1 MSGEEFG
8 PYRLLARLGAG
19 GMGEVWRARDT
30 RTDREVAIKRLHPA
44 LADDPSFVA
53 GFRREAALAAKLNHP
68 AIVPIHSYG
77 EIDDQLYIEMP
88 LLGGTDL
95 TTLITRDGPLR
106 PARAVEVIAQV
117 ADALDTAH
125 AAGLVHRDVKPSNV
139 MVQARRRGDF
149 VHLIDFG
156 IARQADTTATHT
168 GAGLVGT
175 LTYMAPER
183 FENAGDIRSDVYA
196 LAGVLFYAV
205 TGQTPFVAPPNTEP
219 DLFYYINA
227 HLHRPPP
234 RPSDHASAA
243 DPVDLARLDPVVA
256 RGMAKL
262 PTKRYASAGELATAA
277 HTALDTSAGND
288 AGNDSDSSPT
298 VRMPHGFAAPTARS
312 PSPGPRV
319 VSTVADRTEWVGAR
333 GDPTPSDASQAA
345 HGVRPPAPPMPAP
358 PMPFPAEHQYRQV
371 VESRP
376 ARPPAPPTA
385 PPTAPT
391 TQPPGSRAAR
401 RRRIRMGI
409 GALIFTLALIGAA
422 LVWTNLPRTGTDPL
436 RPTIEHILT
445 GHTNW
450 VFGVATAQL
459 DGRTVVISGSADDT
473 MRVWDLATGTPVGSP
488 FTGHTGPVSSVATA
502 QLDGRTVAISGSWD
516 KTVRVWDL
524 ATGKPIGSPFT
535 GHTGPVFAVAT
546 AQLDGRP
553 VVISGSADDT
563 ARVWDLA
570 TGTPVGSPFTA
581 HTAAVAAVT
590 TAQLDG
596 RTVAISGSNDNTVRV
611 WDLATRNQIGPPFTG
626 HTGYV
631 QAVTTAELDG
641 RTVVISGGDDNA
653 VRVWDL
659 ATRAPVGAPFTGHT
673 KRVVAVTT
681 AQLRGRTVVVSGGW
695 DDAVQVWDLATTAP
709 AGSPFTDH
717 TDFVCAVAIAQS
729 GERTVVISG
738 GRDNTVRVWDLDA
751 RTRQ

>member
-1 MSGEEFG
+1 MRIDGSGSMSGEEFG

-30 RTDREVAIKRLHPA
+30 RTDREVAIKRLRPA
-44 LADDPSFVA
+44 LAGDPSFVA

-88 LLGGTDL
+88 LLAGTDL
-95 TTLITRDGPLR
+95 TALIARDGPLG

-117 ADALDTAH
+117 AEALDTAH

-156 IARQADTTATHT
+156 IARHADTTATHT
-168 GAGLVGT
+168 GPGLVGT

-183 FENAGDIRSDVYA
+183 FEGGPGDSRSDVYA

-205 TGQTPFVAPPNTEP
+205 TGQKPFVAPPNTEP
-219 DLFYYINA
+219 DLLYYLNS

-234 RPSDHASAA
+234 RPSDHASAVA
-243 DPVDLARLDPVVA
+243 RAELARLDPVVA
-256 RGMAKL
+256 RGMAKR
-262 PTKRYASAGELATAA
+262 PTERYASAGELAAAA
-277 HTALDTSAGND
+277 HTALDTSAGN
-288 AGNDSDSSPT
+288 GSDSSPT
-298 VRMPHGFAAPTARS
+298 VRTPHGFATPTAR
-312 PSPGPRV
+312 PARTPPPAPRV
-319 VSTVADRTEWVGAR
+319 VSAE
-333 GDPTPSDASQAA
+333 P
-345 HGVRPPAPPMPAP
+345 
-358 PMPFPAEHQYRQV
+358 PFPPEHSYRPV
-371 VESRP
+371 VES
-376 ARPPAPPTA
+376 RPPAPPT
-385 PPTAPT
+385 T
-391 TQPPGSRAAR
+391 TPPGSGATR
-401 RRRIRMGI
+401 RRRIGVGI
-409 GALIFTLALIGAA
+409 GALVVTLALVGAA
-422 LVWTNLPRTGTDPL
+422 LVWANLPTAGTVPL
-436 RPTIEHILT
+436 QPTTPAVAPIIEHALT

-450 VFGVATAQL
+450 VFGVTTAQL
-459 DGRTVVISGSADDT
+459 DGRTVVVSGSADDT
-473 MRVWDLATGTPVGSP
+473 MRVWDLTTGTPVGSP
-488 FTGHTGPVSSVATA
+488 FTGHTGPVSAVATA
-502 QLDGRTVAISGSWD
+502 QLDGRAVVISGSWD
-516 KTVRVWDL
+516 TTVRVWDL
-524 ATGKPIGSPFT
+524 ATGKPIGAPFA

-546 AQLDGRP
+546 AQLDGRT
-553 VVISGSADDT
+553 VVVSGSADDT
-563 ARVWDLA
+563 VRVWDPA
-570 TGTPVGSPFTA
+570 TGKPIGSPFTG
-581 HTAAVAAVT
+581 HTAAVAALT

-596 RTVAISGSNDNTVRV
+596 RAVAISGSNDNTVRV
-611 WDLATRNQIGPPFTG
+611 WDLATGKPIGAPFTG

-631 QAVTTAELDG
+631 QAVTTAQLDG

-659 ATRAPVGAPFTGHT
+659 ATRAPVGAPFAGHT

-695 DDAVQVWDLATTAP
+695 DDAVQVWDLATRAP

-717 TDFVCAVAIAQS
+717 TDFVCAVATARS

>member
-1 MSGEEFG
+1 MRRGARIDGSGSMSGEEFG

-30 RTDREVAIKRLHPA
+30 RTDREVAIKRLRPA
-44 LADDPSFVA
+44 LAGDPSFVA

-88 LLGGTDL
+88 LLAGSDL
-95 TTLITRDGPLR
+95 TTLIARDGPLV

-156 IARQADTTATHT
+156 IARHADTTATHT
-168 GAGLVGT
+168 GPGLVGT

-183 FENAGDIRSDVYA
+183 FEGGPGDRRSDVYA

-205 TGQTPFVAPPNTEP
+205 TGQKPFTAPPNTEP
-219 DLFYYINA
+219 DLLYYLNS

-234 RPSDHASAA
+234 RPSDHASAPA
-243 DPVDLARLDPVVA
+243 RADLARLDPVVA
-256 RGMAKL
+256 RGMAKR
-262 PTKRYASAGELATAA
+262 PTERYASAGELAAAA
-277 HTALDTSAGND
+277 HTALDTSAGN
-288 AGNDSDSSPT
+288 GSDSSPT
-298 VRMPHGFAAPTARS
+298 VRTPHRLAAPTARPARTPPPES
-312 PSPGPRV
+312 P
-319 VSTVADRTEWVGAR
+319 
-333 GDPTPSDASQAA
+333 
-345 HGVRPPAPPMPAP
+345 PPAPPA
-358 PMPFPAEHQYRQV
+358 
-371 VESRP
+371 
-376 ARPPAPPTA
+376 
-385 PPTAPT
+385 APT
-391 TQPPGSRAAR
+391 TGPPGSGAAR
-401 RRRIRMGI
+401 RRRIGAGI
-409 GALIFTLALIGAA
+409 GALVVTLALVGAA
-422 LVWTNLPRTGTDPL
+422 LVWANLPTTGTVPPQ
-436 RPTIEHILT
+436 PTTQAAAPILEHALT

-450 VFGVATAQL
+450 VFGVTTAQL
-459 DGRTVVISGSADDT
+459 DGRTVVVSGSADDT
-473 MRVWDLATGTPVGSP
+473 MRVWDMTTGTPVGSP
-488 FTGHTGPVSSVATA
+488 FTGHTGPVSAVETA
-502 QLDGRTVAISGSWD
+502 QLDGRTVVISGSWD
-516 KTVRVWDL
+516 TTVRVWDL

-546 AQLDGRP
+546 AQLDGRT

-563 ARVWDLA
+563 VRVRDLA
-570 TGTPVGSPFTA
+570 TGAPVGSPFTG
-581 HTAAVAAVT
+581 HTAAVAALT
-590 TAQLDG
+590 TAQ
-596 RTVAISGSNDNTVRV
+596 
-611 WDLATRNQIGPPFTG
+611 
-626 HTGYV
+626 
-631 QAVTTAELDG
+631 LDG

-659 ATRAPVGAPFTGHT
+659 ATRAPVGAPFTGHS
-673 KRVVAVTT
+673 KRVVAVTP

-695 DDAVQVWDLATTAP
+695 DDAVQVWDLATRAP
-709 AGSPFTDH
+709 AGAPFTDH
-717 TDFVCAVAIAQS
+717 TDFVCAVATAQS

>member
-1 MSGEEFG
+1 MRIDGSGSMSGEEFG

-30 RTDREVAIKRLHPA
+30 RTDREVAIKRLRPA
-44 LADDPSFVA
+44 LAGDPSFVA

-77 EIDDQLYIEMP
+77 EIDGQLYIEMP
-88 LLGGTDL
+88 LLAGSDL
-95 TTLITRDGPLR
+95 TTLIARDGPLG

-117 ADALDTAH
+117 AEALDTAH

-156 IARQADTTATHT
+156 IARHADTTATHT
-168 GAGLVGT
+168 GPGLVGT

-183 FENAGDIRSDVYA
+183 FEGGAGDSRSDVYA

-205 TGQTPFVAPPNTEP
+205 TGQKPFVAPPNTEP
-219 DLFYYINA
+219 DLLYYLNS

-234 RPSDHASAA
+234 RPSDHASAVA
-243 DPVDLARLDPVVA
+243 RADLARLDPVVA
-256 RGMAKL
+256 RGMAKR
-262 PTKRYASAGELATAA
+262 PTERYASAGELAAAA

-288 AGNDSDSSPT
+288 SDSSPT
-298 VRMPHGFAAPTARS
+298 VRTPHGFATPTAPPART
-312 PSPGPRV
+312 PPPAPRV
-319 VSTVADRTEWVGAR
+319 VSTSPVGPNRRSPQSIGTDR
-333 GDPTPSDASQAA
+333 SSSHA
-345 HGVRPPAPPMPAP
+345 HQHHPQR
-358 PMPFPAEHQYRQV
+358 
-371 VESRP
+371 
-376 ARPPAPPTA
+376 
-385 PPTAPT
+385 PT
-391 TQPPGSRAAR
+391 TEPPGSGATR
-401 RRRIRMGI
+401 RRRIGVGI
-409 GALIFTLALIGAA
+409 GALIVTLALVGAA
-422 LVWTNLPRTGTDPL
+422 LVWANLPTAGTVPL
-436 RPTIEHILT
+436 QPTTPAVAPIIEHALT

-450 VFGVATAQL
+450 VFGVTTAQL
-459 DGRTVVISGSADDT
+459 DGRTVVVSGSADDT
-473 MRVWDLATGTPVGSP
+473 MRVWDLTTGTPVGSP
-488 FTGHTGPVSSVATA
+488 FTGHTGPVSAVATA
-502 QLDGRTVAISGSWD
+502 QLDGRTVVISGSWD
-516 KTVRVWDL
+516 TTVRVWDLATGKPIGAPFAGHTGPVFAVATAQLDGRTVVVSGSADDTVRVWDL

-535 GHTGPVFAVAT
+535 GHT
-546 AQLDGRP
+546 
-553 VVISGSADDT
+553 
-563 ARVWDLA
+563 
-570 TGTPVGSPFTA
+570 
-581 HTAAVAAVT
+581 AAVAALT

-596 RTVAISGSNDNTVRV
+596 RAVAISGSNDNTVRV
-611 WDLATRNQIGPPFTG
+611 WDLATGKPIGAPFTG

-631 QAVTTAELDG
+631 QAVTTAQLDG

-659 ATRAPVGAPFTGHT
+659 ATRAPVGAPFAGHT

-695 DDAVQVWDLATTAP
+695 DDAVQVWDLATRAP

-717 TDFVCAVAIAQS
+717 TDFVCAVATAQS

>member
-1 MSGEEFG
+1 MRIDGSGSMSGEEFG

-30 RTDREVAIKRLHPA
+30 RTDREVAIKRLRPA
-44 LADDPSFVA
+44 LAGDPSFVA

-88 LLGGTDL
+88 LLAGTDL
-95 TTLITRDGPLR
+95 TTLIARDGPLR

-117 ADALDTAH
+117 AEALDTAH

-139 MVQARRRGDF
+139 MVQARHRGDF

-156 IARQADTTATHT
+156 IARHADTTATHT
-168 GAGLVGT
+168 GPGLVGT

-183 FENAGDIRSDVYA
+183 FEGGSGDIRSDVYA

-205 TGQTPFVAPPNTEP
+205 TGHKPFVAPPNTEP
-219 DLFYYINA
+219 DLLYYLNA

-234 RPSDHASAA
+234 RPSDHATAA
-243 DPVDLARLDPVVA
+243 VLADLARLDPVVA
-256 RGMAKL
+256 RGMAKV
-262 PTKRYASAGELATAA
+262 PAERYASAGELAAAA
-277 HTALDTSAGND
+277 HTALNTSD
-288 AGNDSDSSPT
+288 GNDSDSSPT
-298 VRMPHGFAAPTARS
+298 VRTPHGFAAPTAPPART
-312 PSPGPRV
+312 PPPVPRV
-319 VSTVADRTEWVGAR
+319 VSTVAGRAERVGAPAH
-333 GDPTPSDASQAA
+333 PTPSDASPAA
-345 HGVRPPAPPMPAP
+345 HRVQPPAP
-358 PMPFPAEHQYRQV
+358 PMPFPSQHRERQV
-371 VESRP
+371 VESQP
-376 ARPPAPPTA
+376 ARPTK
-385 PPTAPT
+385 
-391 TQPPGSRAAR
+391 PPGSRATR
-401 RRRIRMGI
+401 RRRIRIGI
-409 GALIFTLALIGAA
+409 GALIFTLALVGAA
-422 LVWTNLPRTGTDPL
+422 LVWANLPGTGTDPL
-436 RPTIEHILT
+436 RPTVEHTLT

-459 DGRTVVISGSADDT
+459 NGRTVVISGSADDT
-473 MRVWDLATGTPVGSP
+473 MRVWDLTTGTPVGSP
-488 FTGHTGPVSSVATA
+488 FTGHTGPVSAVATA
-502 QLDGRTVAISGSWD
+502 QLDGRTVVVSSSWD

-524 ATGKPIGSPFT
+524 ATGAPVGSPFT
-535 GHTGPVFAVAT
+535 GHTGPLFAVAT
-546 AQLDGRP
+546 AELDGRT

-563 ARVWDLA
+563 VRVWELA
-570 TGTPVGSPFTA
+570 TGTPVGSPFTG

-596 RTVAISGSNDNTVRV
+596 RTVVISGSNDNTVRV
-611 WDLATRNQIGPPFTG
+611 WDLTTGKQIGSPFTG

-631 QAVTTAELDG
+631 QAVTTAQLDG

-653 VRVWDL
+653 LRVWDL

-695 DDAVQVWDLATTAP
+695 DDAVQVWDLATRAP

-717 TDFVCAVAIAQS
+717 TDFVCAVTVAQS
-729 GERTVVISG
+729 GERTVVISS
-738 GRDNTVRVWDLDA
+738 GRDRTVRVWDLDA

>member
-30 RTDREVAIKRLHPA
+30 RTDREVAIKRLRPA
-44 LADDPSFVA
+44 FAGDPSFVA

-68 AIVPIHSYG
+68 AIVPIHRYG

-88 LLGGTDL
+88 LLAGSDL
-95 TTLITRDGPLR
+95 TTLIARDGPLD
-106 PARAVEVIAQV
+106 PARAVDVVAQV
-117 ADALDTAH
+117 AEALDTAH

-156 IARQADTTATHT
+156 IARHADTTATHT
-168 GAGLVGT
+168 GPGLVGT

-183 FENAGDIRSDVYA
+183 FEGGAGDARSDVYA

-205 TGQTPFVAPPNTEP
+205 TGQKPFVAPPNTEP
-219 DLFYYINA
+219 DLLYYLNS

-234 RPSDHASAA
+234 RPSDHGPAA
-243 DPVDLARLDPVVA
+243 ARADLVRLDPVVA
-256 RGMAKL
+256 RGMAKR
-262 PTKRYASAGELATAA
+262 PAERYASAGELAAAA
-277 HTALDTSAGND
+277 HAALESNAGR
-288 AGNDSDSSPT
+288 DSSAP
-298 VRMPHGFAAPTARS
+298 VRAPHGVAAPSTRPARI
-312 PSPGPRV
+312 PPPAPRV
-319 VSTVADRTEWVGAR
+319 VSTVAGRADA
-333 GDPTPSDASQAA
+333 PPDASRAV
-345 HGVRPPAPPMPAP
+345 HG
-358 PMPFPAEHQYRQV
+358 
-371 VESRP
+371 
-376 ARPPAPPTA
+376 ARPPAPRPPEQRPRPVVGSQPIRHA
-385 PPTAPT
+385 PPPAPPPTAPT
-391 TQPPGSRAAR
+391 AAPAAAGTAEPPRPSAAR
-401 RRRIRMGI
+401 RLRDI
-409 GALIFTLALIGAA
+409 GAVILVLGVIGAA
-422 LVWTNLPRTGTDPL
+422 LAWALLPTTSTSPS
-436 RPTIEHILT
+436 TVEHTLT

-450 VFGVATAQL
+450 VFGVTTAQL
-459 DGRTVVISGSADDT
+459 DGRTVVISGSADNT

-488 FTGHTGPVSSVATA
+488 VTGHAGPVSSVATA
-502 QLDGRTVAISGSWD
+502 PLDGRTVVVSGSWD

-524 ATGKPIGSPFT
+524 ATGKPVGPAFT

-546 AQLDGRP
+546 APLDGRT
-553 VVISGSADDT
+553 VVVSASADDT
-563 ARVWDLA
+563 VRVWDLA
-570 TGTPVGSPFTA
+570 TGAPVGAPFTG
-581 HTAAVAAVT
+581 HTAAVAALT

-596 RTVAISGSNDNTVRV
+596 RTVVISGSNDNTVRV
-611 WDLATRNQIGPPFTG
+611 WDLASGKPVGAPFTG

-631 QAVTTAELDG
+631 QAVTTAQLDG
-641 RTVVISGGDDNA
+641 RTVVVSGGDDNA

-695 DDAVQVWDLATTAP
+695 DNAVQVWDLATRAQ
-709 AGSPFTDH
+709 AGSPVTDH
-717 TDFVCAVAIAQS
+717 TDFVCAVATAQA
-729 GERTVVISG
+729 GGRTVVISG
-738 GRDNTVRVWDLDA
+738 GRDTTVRVWDLDA

>member
-30 RTDREVAIKRLHPA
+30 RTDREVAIKRLRPA
-44 LADDPSFVA
+44 FAGDPSFVA

-88 LLGGTDL
+88 LLAGTDL
-95 TTLITRDGPLR
+95 TALIARDGPLGA
-106 PARAVEVIAQV
+106 ARAVEVIAQV
-117 ADALDTAH
+117 AEALDTAH

-168 GAGLVGT
+168 GPGLVGT

-183 FENAGDIRSDVYA
+183 FEGRAGDISSDVYA

-205 TGQTPFVAPPNTEP
+205 TGKKPFVAPPDTEP
-219 DLFYYINA
+219 DLLYYLNA
-227 HLHRPPP
+227 HLHRAPP
-234 RPSDHASAA
+234 RPSDHASPAA
-243 DPVDLARLDPVVA
+243 RADLARLDPVVV

-262 PTKRYASAGELATAA
+262 PTERYASAGELATAA
-277 HTALDTSAGND
+277 HTALEQRTGVA
-288 AGNDSDSSPT
+288 ADSSAT
-298 VRMPHGFAAPTARS
+298 VRAPRGFAAPNTPPART
-312 PSPGPRV
+312 PLPAPRM
-319 VSTVADRTEWVGAR
+319 STVAGRVERVGA
-333 GDPTPSDASQAA
+333 PPDAARAA
-345 HGVRPPAPPMPAP
+345 PG
-358 PMPFPAEHQYRQV
+358 
-371 VESRP
+371 
-376 ARPPAPPTA
+376 ARPPAPFPSEQRRRQGGEPRPTRPA
-385 PPTAPT
+385 PPPAPPPAAPT
-391 TQPPGSRAAR
+391 PAPVAEPPRPIATR
-401 RRRIRMGI
+401 WRTLKNI
-409 GALIFTLALIGAA
+409 GAVLLVLAVIGAA
-422 LVWTNLPRTGTDPL
+422 LAWAILPTTATPP
-436 RPTIEHILT
+436 PTVEHTLT

-450 VFGVATAQL
+450 VFGVTTAQL
-459 DGRTVVISGSADDT
+459 DGRTVVVSGSADNT
-473 MRVWDLATGTPVGSP
+473 MRVWDLDTGAPVGSP
-488 FTGHTGPVSSVATA
+488 LTGHTGPVSAVETT
-502 QLDGRTVAISGSWD
+502 QLDGRTVVVSGSWD

-524 ATGKPIGSPFT
+524 ATGAPVGSPFT

-546 AQLDGRP
+546 TQLDGRT
-553 VVISGSADDT
+553 VVVSGSADDT
-563 ARVWDLA
+563 VRLSDLA
-570 TGTPVGSPFTA
+570 TGNPVGSPFTG

-596 RTVAISGSNDNTVRV
+596 RAVAISASNDNTVRV
-611 WDLATRNQIGPPFTG
+611 WDLATGKQVGDPFTG

-631 QAVTTAELDG
+631 QALATAQLDG

-695 DDAVQVWDLATTAP
+695 DDTVRVWDLATRAP
-709 AGSPFTDH
+709 VGSPFTDH
-717 TDFVCAVAIAQS
+717 TAFVCAVATTQS
-729 GERTVVISG
+729 GGRTVVVSG

-751 RTRQ
+751 RTQP

>member
-30 RTDREVAIKRLHPA
+30 RTDREVAIKRLRPA
-44 LADDPSFVA
+44 FAGDPSFVA

-68 AIVPIHSYG
+68 AIVPIHRYG

-88 LLGGTDL
+88 LLAGSDL
-95 TTLITRDGPLR
+95 TTLIARDGPLG

-117 ADALDTAH
+117 AEALDTAH

-156 IARQADTTATHT
+156 IARHADTTATHT
-168 GAGLVGT
+168 GPGLVGT

-183 FENAGDIRSDVYA
+183 FEGGAGDSRSDVYA

-205 TGQTPFVAPPNTEP
+205 TGQKPFVAPPNTEP
-219 DLFYYINA
+219 DLLYYLNS

-243 DPVDLARLDPVVA
+243 ARADLARLDPVVA
-256 RGMAKL
+256 RGMAKR
-262 PTKRYASAGELATAA
+262 PTERYASAGELAAAA

-288 AGNDSDSSPT
+288 SDSSPT
-298 VRMPHGFAAPTARS
+298 VRTPHGFAAPSAPPART
-312 PSPGPRV
+312 PPPAPRV
-319 VSTVADRTEWVGAR
+319 VSTVAGRAE
-333 GDPTPSDASQAA
+333 P
-345 HGVRPPAPPMPAP
+345 
-358 PMPFPAEHQYRQV
+358 PFPPEHRYRQV

-376 ARPPAPPTA
+376 PAPPA
-385 PPTAPT
+385 APT
-391 TQPPGSRAAR
+391 TEPPGSGATR
-401 RRRIRMGI
+401 RRRIGVGI
-409 GALIFTLALIGAA
+409 GALIVTLALVGAT
-422 LVWTNLPRTGTDPL
+422 LVWANLPTTGTAPL
-436 RPTIEHILT
+436 QPTSPAAAPILEHALT

-450 VFGVATAQL
+450 VFGVTTAQL
-459 DGRTVVISGSADDT
+459 DGRTVVVSGSADDT
-473 MRVWDLATGTPVGSP
+473 MRVWDMTTGTPVGSP
-488 FTGHTGPVSSVATA
+488 FTGHTGPVSAVETA
-502 QLDGRTVAISGSWD
+502 QLDGRTVVISGSWD
-516 KTVRVWDL
+516 TTVRVWDL

-546 AQLDGRP
+546 AQLDGRT
-553 VVISGSADDT
+553 VVVSGSADDT
-563 ARVWDLA
+563 VRVWDLA
-570 TGTPVGSPFTA
+570 AGTPVGSPFTG
-581 HTAAVAAVT
+581 HTAAVAALT

-596 RTVAISGSNDNTVRV
+596 RVVAISASNDNTVRV
-611 WDLATRNQIGPPFTG
+611 WDLATGKPIGSPFTG

-631 QAVTTAELDG
+631 QAVTTAQLGG

-659 ATRAPVGAPFTGHT
+659 ATREPVGAPFAGHT

-695 DDAVQVWDLATTAP
+695 DDAVQVWDLATRAP
-709 AGSPFTDH
+709 AGSPVTDH
-717 TDFVCAVAIAQS
+717 TDFVCAVATAQS

>member
-1 MSGEEFG
+1 MRIDGSGSMSGEEFG

-30 RTDREVAIKRLHPA
+30 RTDREVAIKRLRPA
-44 LADDPSFVA
+44 LAGDPSFVA

-88 LLGGTDL
+88 LLAGSDL
-95 TTLITRDGPLR
+95 TTLIARDGPLV

-156 IARQADTTATHT
+156 IARHADTTATHT
-168 GAGLVGT
+168 GPGLVGT

-183 FENAGDIRSDVYA
+183 FEGGPGDRRSDVYA

-205 TGQTPFVAPPNTEP
+205 TGQKPFVAPPNTEP
-219 DLFYYINA
+219 DLLYYLNS

-243 DPVDLARLDPVVA
+243 ARADLARLDPVVA
-256 RGMAKL
+256 RGMAKR
-262 PTKRYASAGELATAA
+262 PTERYASAGELAAAA

-288 AGNDSDSSPT
+288 SHSSPT
-298 VRMPHGFAAPTARS
+298 VRTPHGFAAPTAPPART
-312 PSPGPRV
+312 PPPAPRV
-319 VSTVADRTEWVGAR
+319 VSTVAGRAE
-333 GDPTPSDASQAA
+333 PPSLPEQRYRPVVES
-345 HGVRPPAPPMPAP
+345 RPPAPPA
-358 PMPFPAEHQYRQV
+358 
-371 VESRP
+371 
-376 ARPPAPPTA
+376 
-385 PPTAPT
+385 APT
-391 TQPPGSRAAR
+391 TEPPGSGAAR
-401 RRRIRMGI
+401 RRRIGMGI
-409 GALIFTLALIGAA
+409 GALIVTLALVGAA
-422 LVWTNLPRTGTDPL
+422 LVWANLPTTGTVPPQ
-436 RPTIEHILT
+436 PTTPAAAAIIEHALT

-450 VFGVATAQL
+450 VFGVTTAQLDGRTVVVSGSADDTMRVWDLTTGTPIGSPFTGHTGPVSAVATAQL

-473 MRVWDLATGTPVGSP
+473 VRVWDLATGAPVGSP
-488 FTGHTGPVSSVATA
+488 FTGHT
-502 QLDGRTVAISGSWD
+502 
-516 KTVRVWDL
+516 
-524 ATGKPIGSPFT
+524 
-535 GHTGPVFAVAT
+535 
-546 AQLDGRP
+546 
-553 VVISGSADDT
+553 
-563 ARVWDLA
+563 
-570 TGTPVGSPFTA
+570 
-581 HTAAVAAVT
+581 AAVAALT
-590 TAQLDG
+590 TAELDG
-596 RTVAISGSNDNTVRV
+596 RAVAISGSNDNTVRV
-611 WDLATRNQIGPPFTG
+611 WDLATGKPIGAPFTG

-631 QAVTTAELDG
+631 QAVTTAQLDG

-695 DDAVQVWDLATTAP
+695 DDAVQVWDLATRTP

-717 TDFVCAVAIAQS
+717 TDFVCAVATAQL

>member
-1 MSGEEFG
+1 MSGEVFG

-44 LADDPSFVA
+44 LAGDPSYVA

-88 LLGGTDL
+88 LLAGTDL
-95 TTLITRDGPLR
+95 TALIARDGPLG

-117 ADALDTAH
+117 ADALDAAH
-125 AAGLVHRDVKPSNV
+125 ASGLVHRDVKPSNV
-139 MVQARRRGDF
+139 MVQARRHGDF

-156 IARQADTTATHT
+156 IARHADTTATHT

-183 FENAGDIRSDVYA
+183 FEGAGDMRSDVYA

-234 RPSDHASAA
+234 RPSDHAPAA
-243 DPVDLARLDPVVA
+243 ALADLTRLDPVVA

-262 PTKRYASAGELATAA
+262 PTERYKSAGELAASA
-277 HTALDTSAGND
+277 HTALDTSPD
-288 AGNDSDSSPT
+288 NDSNGSPT
-298 VRMPHGFAAPTARS
+298 VRAPQRFAAPTVPPARA
-312 PSPGPRV
+312 PAPVPRV
-319 VSTVADRTEWVGAR
+319 
-333 GDPTPSDASQAA
+333 ASQAA
-345 HGVRPPAPPMPAP
+345 HGMRPPAPPMS
-358 PMPFPAEHQYRQV
+358 FPAEHRYRQV
-371 VESRP
+371 VEPRQAP
-376 ARPPAPPTA
+376 PPAPPA
-385 PPTAPT
+385 APT
-391 TQPPGSRAAR
+391 TEPPESKAPR

-409 GALIFTLALIGAA
+409 GALILVLGLIAVA
-422 LVWTNLPRTGTDPL
+422 LVWVNLPGTGTVPL
-436 RPTIEHILT
+436 QPAIPAAAPTIEHTLT
-445 GHTNW
+445 GNTNW
-450 VFGVATAQL
+450 VFGLATTQLNGRTVVISGGADETIRVWDLATGTPVGTPFTGHAGPVSSVATAQL
-459 DGRTVVISGSADDT
+459 DGRTVVISGS
-473 MRVWDLATGTPVGSP
+473 
-488 FTGHTGPVSSVATA
+488 
-502 QLDGRTVAISGSWD
+502 WD

-524 ATGKPIGSPFT
+524 TTGRQIGSPFT

-546 AQLDGRP
+546 AQLDGRT
-553 VVISGSADDT
+553 VVISGSNDNT
-563 ARVWDLA
+563 VRVWDLA
-570 TGTPVGSPFTA
+570 TGTPVGSPFTG

-596 RTVAISGSNDNTVRV
+596 RTVVISGSNDNTLRV
-611 WDLATRNQIGPPFTG
+611 WDLATGRQVGAPFTG
-626 HTGYV
+626 HTGHV
-631 QAVTTAELDG
+631 QAVATAQLDG
-641 RTVVISGGDDNA
+641 RAVVISGGDDNA

-695 DDAVQVWDLATTAP
+695 DNTVQVWDLATRAP
-709 AGSPFTDH
+709 AGLPLTGH
-717 TDFVCAVAIAQS
+717 TDFVCAVATAQS
-729 GERTVVISG
+729 GEHTVAISG
-738 GRDNTVRVWDLDA
+738 GRDNTVRVWDLEV
-751 RTRQ
+751 RTHP

>member
-30 RTDREVAIKRLHPA
+30 RTDREVAIKRLRPA
-44 LADDPSFVA
+44 LAGDPSYVA

-88 LLGGTDL
+88 LLAGTDL
-95 TTLITRDGPLR
+95 TALIARDGPLG

-117 ADALDTAH
+117 AEALDAAH

-156 IARQADTTATHT
+156 VARHADTTATHT
-168 GAGLVGT
+168 GPGLVGT

-183 FENAGDIRSDVYA
+183 FEGAGDIRSDVYA

-205 TGQTPFVAPPNTEP
+205 AGQAPFKAPPNTEP
-219 DLFYYINA
+219 DLFYYLNA

-243 DPVDLARLDPVVA
+243 TRADLARLDPVVA

-262 PTKRYASAGELATAA
+262 PTERYASAGELAMAA
-277 HTALDTSAGND
+277 HTALDTR

-298 VRMPHGFAAPTARS
+298 VRTPHGFAAPTAPPART
-312 PSPGPRV
+312 PPPVPRV
-319 VSTVADRTEWVGAR
+319 VSTVAGQAERAGAPAH
-333 GDPTPSDASQAA
+333 PTPSDASPAA
-345 HGVRPPAPPMPAP
+345 HGVQPPAS
-358 PMPFPAEHQYRQV
+358 PMPFPSEHRYRQV

-376 ARPPAPPTA
+376 ARPPAPPA
-385 PPTAPT
+385 APT
-391 TQPPGSRAAR
+391 TEPPGSRAAR

-409 GALIFTLALIGAA
+409 GALIFTLALVGAA
-422 LVWTNLPRTGTDPL
+422 LVWANLPRTGTDPL
-436 RPTIEHILT
+436 RPTIEHTLT

-459 DGRTVVISGSADDT
+459 DGRTAVISGSADDT

-502 QLDGRTVAISGSWD
+502 QLDGRTVVISGSWD

-524 ATGKPIGSPFT
+524 ATGTPVGSPFT
-535 GHTGPVFAVAT
+535 GHTGPVFAVTT
-546 AQLDGRP
+546 AQLDGRT

-563 ARVWDLA
+563 VRVWDLA
-570 TGTPVGSPFTA
+570 TGTPVGSPFTG

-596 RTVAISGSNDNTVRV
+596 RTVVISGSNDNTVRV
-611 WDLATRNQIGPPFTG
+611 WDLATGKQIGSPFTG

-631 QAVTTAELDG
+631 QAVTTAQLDG

-695 DDAVQVWDLATTAP
+695 DDAVQVWDLATRAP

-717 TDFVCAVAIAQS
+717 TDFVCAVAAAQS
-729 GERTVVISG
+729 GESTVVISG

>member
-1 MSGEEFG
+1 VERADPVVENRAFGEHRGGYAGRVAGYASISERSSTMRRGARIDGSGSMSGEEFG

-30 RTDREVAIKRLHPA
+30 RTDREVAIKRLRPA
-44 LADDPSFVA
+44 LAGDPSFVA

-88 LLGGTDL
+88 LLAGSDL
-95 TTLITRDGPLR
+95 TTLIARDGPLV

-156 IARQADTTATHT
+156 IARHADTTATHT
-168 GAGLVGT
+168 GPGLVGT

-183 FENAGDIRSDVYA
+183 FEGGPGDRRSDVYA

-205 TGQTPFVAPPNTEP
+205 TGQKPFTAPPNTEP
-219 DLFYYINA
+219 DLLYYLNS

-234 RPSDHASAA
+234 RPSDHASAPA
-243 DPVDLARLDPVVA
+243 RADLARLDPVVA
-256 RGMAKL
+256 RGMAKR
-262 PTKRYASAGELATAA
+262 PTERYASAGELAAAA
-277 HTALDTSAGND
+277 HTALDTSAGN
-288 AGNDSDSSPT
+288 GSDSSPT
-298 VRMPHGFAAPTARS
+298 VRTPHRLAAPTARPARTPPPES
-312 PSPGPRV
+312 P
-319 VSTVADRTEWVGAR
+319 
-333 GDPTPSDASQAA
+333 
-345 HGVRPPAPPMPAP
+345 PPAPPA
-358 PMPFPAEHQYRQV
+358 
-371 VESRP
+371 
-376 ARPPAPPTA
+376 
-385 PPTAPT
+385 APT
-391 TQPPGSRAAR
+391 TGPPGSGAAR
-401 RRRIRMGI
+401 RRRIGAGI
-409 GALIFTLALIGAA
+409 GALVVTLALVGAA
-422 LVWTNLPRTGTDPL
+422 LVWANLPTTGTVPPQ
-436 RPTIEHILT
+436 PTTQAAAPILEHVLT

-450 VFGVATAQL
+450 VFGVTTAQV
-459 DGRTVVISGSADDT
+459 DGRTVVVSGSADDT
-473 MRVWDLATGTPVGSP
+473 MRVWDMTTGTPVGSP
-488 FTGHTGPVSSVATA
+488 FTGHTGPVSAVASAQLDGRAVVVSGSADDTVRVRDLATGAPVGSPFTGHTAAVAALTTA
-502 QLDGRTVAISGSWD
+502 QLDGRAVVISGSND

-524 ATGKPIGSPFT
+524 ATGKQLGS
-535 GHTGPVFAVAT
+535 
-546 AQLDGRP
+546 
-553 VVISGSADDT
+553 
-563 ARVWDLA
+563 
-570 TGTPVGSPFTA
+570 
-581 HTAAVAAVT
+581 
-590 TAQLDG
+590 
-596 RTVAISGSNDNTVRV
+596 
-611 WDLATRNQIGPPFTG
+611 PFTG

-631 QAVTTAELDG
+631 QAVTTAQLDG

-659 ATRAPVGAPFTGHT
+659 ATRAPVGAPFTGHS
-673 KRVVAVTT
+673 KRVVAVTP

-695 DDAVQVWDLATTAP
+695 DDAVQVWDLATRAP
-709 AGSPFTDH
+709 AGAPFTDH
-717 TDFVCAVAIAQS
+717 TDFVCAVATAQS